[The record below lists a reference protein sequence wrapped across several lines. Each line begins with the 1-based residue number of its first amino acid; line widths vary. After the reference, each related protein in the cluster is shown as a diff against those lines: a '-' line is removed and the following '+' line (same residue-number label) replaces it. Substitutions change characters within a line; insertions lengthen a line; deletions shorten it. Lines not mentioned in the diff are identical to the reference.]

1 VGLMI
6 TTRLP
11 KNSIRNQFL
20 KKYIKNFNRIQGL
33 TTINNYKLKPFNIQV
48 NFDSNIISQWNK

>member
-1 VGLMI
+1 MI